1 MLPNSNPSPSLSYRK
16 EIDGL
21 RALAVI
27 PVILFH
33 AGFESV
39 SGGFVGVDVFFV
51 ISGYLITTIIL
62 VELKRGEFSLSNF
75 YERRARRILP
85 ALFLVMF
92 ACLPFAWFWLLPNDL
107 KDFSKSLVAVT
118 VFSSNILFWRESGY
132 FAASAELK
140 PLLHTWSLA
149 VEEQFYI
156 LFPLLLLFG
165 YRYGKKPILTTLGII
180 FACSLLL
187 SHLGATTKPA
197 ATFYLLPTRG
207 WELLLGA
214 FTALHLSDYPQKA
227 APSSLSQAGSSVGL
241 ILILYAVLFYDRH
254 TPFPSLYALAPTVGA
269 LLVIIFANKHTFV
282 GRILSTK
289 ALVGIGLVSY
299 SAYLWHQPLF
309 AFFRY
314 KAIDTITSIEASLLI
329 TATFSLAYLSWK
341 YLELPFRNK
350 RITSKAVVIYS
361 CVGGLIGFSLIGLT
375 GILTN
380 GKIGRLGNDARY
392 EDLMH
397 RLRGNYGLHELCE
410 SEVID
415 RDECKTAFDPE
426 ILLWGDSYAMHLAN
440 GLIESNK
447 DVRLIQATVSQC
459 APVLGLAPSTA
470 IYGARSCIDSNDRA
484 MEMLDRYKSI
494 KYVVL
499 SSRTFLLTRSSI
511 ATKQEGV
518 KSLSRD
524 VIEAHLIQTIQRI
537 ESRGAVPVIFSPP
550 PASGRDIG
558 QCLLKAEILGAEKGR
573 CNFPQTEA
581 EAHQSVVFETL
592 RRLERM
598 GHKVIWLADGICDA
612 GICKSSVQGTFIY
625 RDGGHL
631 SYEGSALLGGK
642 MNFYGRI
649 TDKPAH

>member
-1 MLPNSNPSPSLSYRK
+1 MPLNPDNSKSFSYRK

-21 RALAVI
+21 RAIAVI

-62 VELKRGEFSLSNF
+62 VELQRGEFSLSNF

-92 ACLPFAWFWLLPNDL
+92 ACLPFAWFLLLPNDL
-107 KDFSKSLVAVT
+107 KDFSESLAAVT

-156 LFPLLLLFG
+156 LFPLLLLFS
-165 YRYGKKPILTTLGII
+165 YRYGKKSILTAVGII

-187 SHLGATTKPA
+187 SHWGATTKPA
-197 ATFYLLPTRG
+197 ATFYLLPTRA

-214 FTALHLSDYPQKA
+214 FAAFYLSHHPQKA
-227 APSSLSQAGSSVGL
+227 APSALNQAGSL
-241 ILILYAVLFYDRH
+241 IGSIFILYAVLFYDRH
-254 TPFPSLYALAPTVGA
+254 TPFPSLYALAPTVGT
-269 LLVIIFANKHTFV
+269 LLVILFTTKHTFV

-314 KAIDTITSIEASLLI
+314 KTIDTITSIEAGLLI

-350 RITSKAVVIYS
+350 RITSKTVVIYS

-375 GILTN
+375 GILTD

-392 EDLMH
+392 EDLTH

-415 RDECKTAFDPE
+415 RDECKTALDPE
-426 ILLWGDSYAMHLAN
+426 ILLWGDSYAMHLAK
-440 GLIESNK
+440 GLISSNK

-470 IYGARSCIDSNDRA
+470 IYGARSCIDGNDRA
-484 MEMLDRYKSI
+484 IEVLDRHKSI

-499 SSRTFLLTRSSI
+499 SSPSFLLTVSSI
-511 ATKQEGV
+511 ATKDGGV

-524 VIEAHLIQTIQRI
+524 VIEAQLIETIQSI

-558 QCLLKAEILGAEKGR
+558 QCLLKAEMLGTEKNP
-573 CNFPQTEA
+573 CNFPLSEA
-581 EAHQSVVFETL
+581 EAHQSVTLETL
-592 RRLERM
+592 RRLEKM
-598 GHKVIWLADGICDA
+598 GHKIIWLADGICDA
-612 GICKSSVQGTFIY
+612 GICNGSVQETFIY

-631 SYEGSALLGGK
+631 SYEGSAFLGRK
-642 MNFYGRI
+642 MNFYERI
-649 TDKPAH
+649 TENRPQ